1 MRAHDESELTGE
13 TRKPPERAE
22 PGPMEGLLRLQS
34 LAGNRGV
41 TAMLSQDPAAERD
54 EAGPDA
60 AAGPDAV
67 AGALA
72 SGGRPLDDGVR
83 SDMEQRLGGDFSGVR
98 VHTGDAATGSAKSL
112 GANAYTVGRD
122 IVFQGD
128 WDPGSDK
135 GRRTLAHELTHVMQ
149 QSAGPVD
156 GADNGGGLRVSDPG
170 DRFEQE
176 AERSADAAMSAPA
189 PVQRQEEALEDEE
202 EPPVQTSLQREEEAP
217 EEEEEV
223 SG

>member
-13 TRKPPERAE
+13 AHKRPERSE
-22 PGPMEGLLRLQS
+22 PGPLEGLLRLQS

-41 TAMLSQDPAAERD
+41 TAMLSQDPAGERD
-54 EAGPDA
+54 E

-83 SDMEQRLGGDFSGVR
+83 GDMEERLGGDFSGVR

-112 GANAYTVGRD
+112 GANAYTVGSD

-128 WDPGSDK
+128 WDAGSDK

-156 GADNGGGLRVSDPG
+156 GTDNGGGLRVSDPG

-176 AERSADAAMSAPA
+176 AERSADAAMSGPA
-189 PVQRQEEALEDEE
+189 VQRQEEDELEE
-202 EPPVQTSLQREEEAP
+202 EAPVQTSLQRDAEPP
-217 EEEEEV
+217 EEEEEELAE
-223 SG
+223 